1 MMKSKDK
8 TFRQLLEQVREYDDL
23 IVLPDEIKF
32 NTRTKNN
39 ASISNLRRAVEDFNK
54 FPNDKDSLMK
64 LKRAFNNAMTLIIEL
79 LDENLQNA
87 FNHRLEIKKKDYVID
102 NLKKYIESKEDLDAE
117 IPSDE
122 DEEESSDEKDDE
134 MKGLSKKEREIM
146 KSIKV

>member
-23 IVLPDEIKF
+23 IVLPDDIKF

-39 ASISNLRRAVEDFNK
+39 ASINNLRRAVEDFNK
-54 FPNDKDSLMK
+54 FPNDKDSLLK
-64 LKRAFNNAMTLIIEL
+64 LKRAFNNAMTVIIEL
-79 LDENLQNA
+79 LDENLQNSY
-87 FNHRLEIKKKDYVID
+87 NHRLEMKKKDYVID

-122 DEEESSDEKDDE
+122 DEEEKSDEKE
-134 MKGLSKKEREIM
+134 LKGLSRKERDIL
-146 KSIKV
+146 KSIK

>member
-39 ASISNLRRAVEDFNK
+39 ASINNLRRAVEDFNK
-54 FPNDKDSLMK
+54 FPNDKDSLLK
-64 LKRAFNNAMTLIIEL
+64 LKRAFNNAMTVIIEL
-79 LDENLQNA
+79 LDENLQNSY
-87 FNHRLEIKKKDYVID
+87 NHRLEMKKKDYVID

-122 DEEESSDEKDDE
+122 DEEEKSDEKE
-134 MKGLSKKEREIM
+134 LKGLSRKERDIL
-146 KSIKV
+146 KSIK

>member
-64 LKRAFNNAMTLIIEL
+64 LKRAFNNAMTVIIEL

-87 FNHRLEIKKKDYVID
+87 FNHRLEMKKKDYVID

-122 DEEESSDEKDDE
+122 DEEEKSDEKE
-134 MKGLSKKEREIM
+134 LKGLSRKERDIL
-146 KSIKV
+146 KSIK

>member
-39 ASISNLRRAVEDFNK
+39 ASINNLRRAVEDFNK

-64 LKRAFNNAMTLIIEL
+64 LKRAFNNAMTVIIEL

-87 FNHRLEIKKKDYVID
+87 YNHRLEMKKKDYVID

-122 DEEESSDEKDDE
+122 DEEEKSDENE
-134 MKGLSKKEREIM
+134 LKGLSRKERDIL
-146 KSIKV
+146 KSIK

>member
-39 ASISNLRRAVEDFNK
+39 ASINNLRRAVEDFNK

-64 LKRAFNNAMTLIIEL
+64 LKRAFNNAMTVIIEL
-79 LDENLQNA
+79 LDEDLQNSY
-87 FNHRLEIKKKDYVID
+87 NHRLEMKKKDYVID

-122 DEEESSDEKDDE
+122 DEEEKSDEKE
-134 MKGLSKKEREIM
+134 LKGLSRKERDIL
-146 KSIKV
+146 KSIK

>member
-64 LKRAFNNAMTLIIEL
+64 LKRAFNNAMTVIIEL

-87 FNHRLEIKKKDYVID
+87 FNHRLEMKKKDYVID

-122 DEEESSDEKDDE
+122 DEEEKSDEKE
-134 MKGLSKKEREIM
+134 LKGLSKKERDLI
-146 KSIKV
+146 KSIK

>member
-39 ASISNLRRAVEDFNK
+39 ASINNLRRAVEDFNK

-64 LKRAFNNAMTLIIEL
+64 LKRAFNNAMTVIIEL

-87 FNHRLEIKKKDYVID
+87 YNHRLEMKKKDYVID

-122 DEEESSDEKDDE
+122 DEEEKSDEKE
-134 MKGLSKKEREIM
+134 LKGLSRKERDIL
-146 KSIKV
+146 KSIK

>member
-64 LKRAFNNAMTLIIEL
+64 LKRAFNNAMTVIIEL

-102 NLKKYIESKEDLDAE
+102 NLKKYIESQEDLDAE

-122 DEEESSDEKDDE
+122 DEEEKSDEKE
-134 MKGLSKKEREIM
+134 LKGLSRKERGIL
-146 KSIKV
+146 KSIK

>member
-1 MMKSKDK
+1 MKSKDK

-39 ASISNLRRAVEDFNK
+39 ASINNLRRAVEDFNK

-64 LKRAFNNAMTLIIEL
+64 LKRAFNNAMTVIIEL
-79 LDENLQNA
+79 LDENLQNSY
-87 FNHRLEIKKKDYVID
+87 NHRLEMKKKDYVID

-122 DEEESSDEKDDE
+122 DEEEKSDEKE
-134 MKGLSKKEREIM
+134 LKGLSRKERDIL
-146 KSIKV
+146 KSIK

>member
-23 IVLPDEIKF
+23 IVLSDEIKF

-39 ASISNLRRAVEDFNK
+39 ASINNLRRAVEDFNK

-64 LKRAFNNAMTLIIEL
+64 LKRAFNNAMTVIIEL
-79 LDENLQNA
+79 LDENLQNSY
-87 FNHRLEIKKKDYVID
+87 NHRLEMKKKDYVID

-122 DEEESSDEKDDE
+122 DEEEKSDEKE
-134 MKGLSKKEREIM
+134 LKGLSRKERDIL
-146 KSIKV
+146 KSIK

>member
-23 IVLPDEIKF
+23 IVLPDDIKF

-39 ASISNLRRAVEDFNK
+39 ASINNLRRAVEDFNK

-64 LKRAFNNAMTLIIEL
+64 LKRAFNNAMTVIIEL

-87 FNHRLEIKKKDYVID
+87 YNHRLEMKKKDYVID

-122 DEEESSDEKDDE
+122 DEEEKSDEKE
-134 MKGLSKKEREIM
+134 LKGLSRKERDIL
-146 KSIKV
+146 KSIK

>member
-39 ASISNLRRAVEDFNK
+39 ASINNLRRAVEDFNK

-64 LKRAFNNAMTLIIEL
+64 LKRAFNNAMTVIIEL
-79 LDENLQNA
+79 LDENLQNSY
-87 FNHRLEIKKKDYVID
+87 NHRLEMKKKDYVID

-122 DEEESSDEKDDE
+122 DEEEKSDEKE
-134 MKGLSKKEREIM
+134 LKGLSRKERDIL
-146 KSIKV
+146 KSIK

>member
-39 ASISNLRRAVEDFNK
+39 ASINNLRRAVEDFNK

-64 LKRAFNNAMTLIIEL
+64 LKRAFNNAMTVIIEL

-87 FNHRLEIKKKDYVID
+87 YNHRLEMKKKDYVID

-122 DEEESSDEKDDE
+122 DEEEKSDEKE
-134 MKGLSKKEREIM
+134 LKGLSKKERDLI
-146 KSIKV
+146 KSIK

>member
-1 MMKSKDK
+1 MKSKDK

-39 ASISNLRRAVEDFNK
+39 ASISNLRRAIEDFNK

-64 LKRAFNNAMTLIIEL
+64 LKRAFNNAMTVIIEL

-87 FNHRLEIKKKDYVID
+87 FNHRLEMKKKDYVID

-122 DEEESSDEKDDE
+122 DEEEKSDEKE
-134 MKGLSKKEREIM
+134 LKGLSKKERDLI
-146 KSIKV
+146 KSIK